1 MKTEIRLGDLPLG
14 STFRDKEGREW
25 TIAKNF
31 NKSHVPSK
39 AISIIWGLF
48 YQTQRKGSPFR
59 VVLGKGA
66 NRGYVDILEADT
78 LVFPLE

>member
-14 STFRDKEGREW
+14 STFRDEEGREW
-25 TIAKNF
+25 AIAKNF

-48 YQTQRKGSPFR
+48 YRTQRRESAFR
-59 VVLGKGA
+59 VVLGKGE
-66 NRGYVDILEADT
+66 NRGYIDILEADT
-78 LVFPLE
+78 LVSPLE